1 MSLSQPH
8 SPFIP
13 AKAGIQNP
21 KTNAS
26 VVRFWGPAFAGA
38 SGVWV
43 AVFLLLA
50 NVVHAQQPAQDTLK
64 PGDTITGKLRQVEA
78 RHPNGTLL
86 RAWQIVSDAPKP
98 LAKPDEFC
106 DGPPKTFHLLV
117 SKNPALEKRLRKLR
131 GKTVSIEAE
140 SFFCSE
146 TAWHI
151 GDAVVP
157 QWRLK
162 P

>member
-1 MSLSQPH
+1 MRAVAAIVVLLMTALAQPAH
-8 SPFIP
+8 
-13 AKAGIQNP
+13 
-21 KTNAS
+21 
-26 VVRFWGPAFAGA
+26 
-38 SGVWV
+38 
-43 AVFLLLA
+43 
-50 NVVHAQQPAQDTLK
+50 AQDTLK
-64 PGDTITGKLRQVEA
+64 PGDTITGKLRQVET

-117 SKNPALEKRLRKLR
+117 SKNPALEKRLRRLR
-131 GKTVSIEAE
+131 GKTISIEAE

-151 GDAVVP
+151 GDAVVG

>member
-1 MSLSQPH
+1 MPVARPH
-8 SPFIP
+8 SPFVP
-13 AKAGIQNP
+13 AKAGTQRP
-21 KTNAS
+21 KTGAS
-26 VVRFWGPAFAGA
+26 ILGSWAPAFAGA
-38 SGVWV
+38 NGLWV

-50 NVVHAQQPAQDTLK
+50 NTVHAQQAAQATLT
-64 PGDTITGKLRQVEA
+64 PGDTITGVLRQVET

-86 RAWQIVSDAPKP
+86 RAWQIVSNAPKP

-106 DGPPKTFHLLV
+106 DGPPKTFHLIV
-117 SKNPALEKRLRKLR
+117 SRNPALEKRLRKLR
-131 GKTVSIEAE
+131 GKTISIEAE

-151 GDAVVP
+151 GDAVVG

>member
-1 MSLSQPH
+1 MCIAERQTPL
-8 SPFIP
+8 IP

-21 KTNAS
+21 RPKAS
-26 VVRFWGPAFAGA
+26 PFLSWMPAFAGM
-38 SGVWV
+38 SGVLVVLCAMV
-43 AVFLLLA
+43 ATA
-50 NVVHAQQPAQDTLK
+50 YSQATLK
-64 PGDTITGKLRQVEA
+64 PGDTITGKLRQVET

-86 RAWQIVSDAPKP
+86 RAWQIVSDAPTP
-98 LAKPDEFC
+98 LARPDEFC

-117 SKNPALEKRLRKLR
+117 SKNAALEKRLRKLR
-131 GKTVSIEAE
+131 GKIVSIEAE